1 MSKYNL
7 RMKKAT
13 NYDENKYYDD
23 LGIKEN
29 VKVFDDYY
37 KQSLIKKIRE
47 KTLISNNVSFDMKP
61 IVINEILVL
70 SMEYI
75 RNIGDSENFRLTV
88 KNKIN
93 EMRGEKKM
101 SRYKKKLNKYYLELD
116 SMMNL

>member
-1 MSKYNL
+1 MT
-7 RMKKAT
+7 KAM

-23 LGIKEN
+23 LGIKEEKKN
-29 VKVFDDYY
+29 VNVFDECY

-47 KTLISNNVSFDMKP
+47 KMLASENVPIDMKG
-61 IVINEILVL
+61 IVINQILTL

-93 EMRGEKKM
+93 EMIKEKKM
-101 SRYKKKLNKYYLELD
+101 ARYKKKLNKYYLELD
-116 SMMNL
+116 SMMDL